1 MGLNLDTLA
10 PGKHLKSQ
18 VASVTDKLPTHNS
31 QISTTPGV
39 SDVSSKNGNNEG
51 QRRELTWDFYSK
63 QQILALLDNQPVLSP
78 AEQFGSRL

>member
-1 MGLNLDTLA
+1 MGLNLNTSA

-18 VASVTDKLPTHNS
+18 EASVTDKLPTHNS

-51 QRRELTWDFYSK
+51 QRRELTRDFYSK
-63 QQILALLDNQPVLSP
+63 QQILGLPDNQPVLSP
-78 AEQFGSRL
+78 TEQFESGL